1 MGSVCRVAPK
11 LPNEAKPFV
20 RDLGVNANPTFC
32 MPPSTL
38 LLAGAF
44 LVIPSLASP
53 CATNVDCSLNGVCST
68 GQCVCDSPWGGQSCE
83 TLIYA
88 TTPASAKNIWVGA
101 NTNASLNSWNGPIV
115 LDPKTMTYH
124 AYVPIY
130 EHASLWG
137 TLFTAH
143 GVSSSPTGPYD
154 WVSMPNLPVHDI
166 NPGAVTYPNTSS
178 STGSTTAVLLGGKVM
193 VAESPAGPFLVS
205 PYTYPGGA
213 GSNPAPIFKGG
224 ALYLT
229 NQGTDAVWT
238 TPSFD
243 KPWTKFATI
252 QHPSPA
258 FPYTV
263 EDPVMWV
270 DPRGNWHIINHAYNT
285 GEKTNCST
293 R

>member
-1 MGSVCRVAPK
+1 
-11 LPNEAKPFV
+11 
-20 RDLGVNANPTFC
+20 
-32 MPPSTL
+32 MPSL
-38 LLAGAF
+38 ALFLAGTGLS
-44 LVIPSLASP
+44 LVVPSLASP
-53 CATNVDCSLNGVCST
+53 CTTNVDCSLNGLCAPST
-68 GQCVCDSPWGGQSCE
+68 GMCTCDSPWSGQSCE

-101 NTNASLNSWNGPIV
+101 NTNDTLNSWNGPIV
-115 LDPKTMTYH
+115 HNSADNTYH

-137 TLFTAH
+137 TLYTAH
-143 GVSSSPTGPYD
+143 GVSTSPTGPYD

-178 STGSTTAVLLGGKVM
+178 STGQTVAVLLGGKVM
-193 VAESPAGPFLVS
+193 IAESPAGPFTVS

-224 ALYLT
+224 ALYMT
-229 NQGTDAVWT
+229 NQGTDTVWT

-243 KPWTKFATI
+243 QPWVTFSTI
-252 QHPSPA
+252 KHPS

-270 DPRGNWHIINHAYNT
+270 DPRGNWHVINHAYNT